1 MSGENN
7 PISGPKL
14 SIVRSAADDPLDGSG
29 AADAPDGWYESD
41 RLGHP
46 RDTSG
51 EAGNDRPTNASRIVE
66 HLKSILS
73 AARRDDV

>member
-1 MSGENN
+1 MSGENK

-14 SIVRSAADDPLDGSG
+14 SIVHPKNDDPLDGSG

-41 RLGHP
+41 RLGHA
-46 RDTSG
+46 RDTPG
-51 EAGNDRPTNASRIVE
+51 EADGDRPTNASRIVD